1 MKKILLFAFAVLFM
15 TSCNKTTVVSV
26 EEFATKA
33 GDLVDQTIIVEGVA
47 KHICSNSGRKL
58 FLSTPGKE
66 QLVTVFT
73 GEGMDPFDRTTT
85 GKTYKV
91 TGKVAITVTIDEAY
105 LNEWEQE
112 VRESGLKEGTHIC
125 ETEQQAAGIDLKEN
139 LDENPQMQ
147 QIKAYREKIAQN
159 GGKPIV
165 QYHVVCES
173 FEIAE

>member
-1 MKKILLFAFAVLFM
+1 MKRILLFAFALLFI
-15 TSCNKTTVVSV
+15 TSCNKTNVVSV

-33 GDLVDQTIIVEGVA
+33 ANLVDQTVIVEGVA

-73 GEGMDPFDRTTT
+73 GENMKPFDRETT

-165 QYHVVCES
+165 QYHIVCES
-173 FEIAE
+173 FEVK

>member
-33 GDLVDQTIIVEGVA
+33 GDLVDQTVIVEGVA

-165 QYHVVCES
+165 QYHIECSEFEVVE
-173 FEIAE
+173 

>member
-15 TSCNKTTVVSV
+15 TSCNKTAVVSV

-33 GDLVDQTIIVEGVA
+33 GDLVDQTVIVEGVA

-66 QLVTVFT
+66 QLITVFT
-73 GEGMDPFDRTTT
+73 GEGMDPFDRETT

-112 VRESGLKEGTHIC
+112 VKESGLKEGTHIC

-165 QYHVVCES
+165 QYHVECCEY
-173 FEIAE
+173 EIIN

>member
-33 GDLVDQTIIVEGVA
+33 GDLVDQTVIVEGVA

-165 QYHVVCES
+165 QYHVECSE
-173 FEIAE
+173 FEVVE

>member
-73 GEGMDPFDRTTT
+73 GEGMEPFDRTTT

-91 TGKVAITVTIDEAY
+91 TGKVAITVTIDDAY

-165 QYHVVCES
+165 QYHVECSS
-173 FEIAE
+173 FEVVE

>member
-1 MKKILLFAFAVLFM
+1 MKKVLLFAFAILFM
-15 TSCNKTTVVSV
+15 VSCNKTNVVGI

-33 GDLVDQTIIVEGVA
+33 ADLVDKTVVVEGVA
-47 KHICSNSGRKL
+47 KHICSHSGRKL
-58 FLSTPGKE
+58 FLSKPGKE
-66 QLVTVFT
+66 QLVTVFAS
-73 GEGMDPFDRTTT
+73 EGMEPFDRNTT

-91 TGKVAITVTIDEAY
+91 TGKVGITVTIDEAY

-112 VRESGLKEGTHIC
+112 VIESGLKEGTHIC
-125 ETEQQAAGIDLKEN
+125 ETEQQAAGIDLTEN

-165 QYHVVCES
+165 QYHVECSE
-173 FEIAE
+173 FEIVE

>member
-73 GEGMDPFDRTTT
+73 GEGMEPFDRTTT

-91 TGKVAITVTIDEAY
+91 TGKVAITVTIDDAY

-165 QYHVVCES
+165 QYHVECCEY
-173 FEIAE
+173 EIIN

>member
-165 QYHVVCES
+165 QYHVECSS
-173 FEIAE
+173 FEVVE

>member
-1 MKKILLFAFAVLFM
+1 MKRILLFAFALLFI
-15 TSCNKTTVVSV
+15 TSCNKTNVVSV

-73 GEGMDPFDRTTT
+73 GEGMEPFDRTTT

-91 TGKVAITVTIDEAY
+91 TGKVAITVTIDDAY

-165 QYHVVCES
+165 QYHVECSS
-173 FEIAE
+173 FEVVE

>member
-1 MKKILLFAFAVLFM
+1 M
-15 TSCNKTTVVSV
+15 
-26 EEFATKA
+26 E
-33 GDLVDQTIIVEGVA
+33 
-47 KHICSNSGRKL
+47 
-58 FLSTPGKE
+58 
-66 QLVTVFT
+66 
-73 GEGMDPFDRTTT
+73 PFDRTTT

-91 TGKVAITVTIDEAY
+91 TGKVAITVTIDDAY

-165 QYHVVCES
+165 QYHIECSEFEVVE
-173 FEIAE
+173 

>member
-1 MKKILLFAFAVLFM
+1 MKKTLLAIFTILLMV
-15 TSCNKTTVVSV
+15 SCNKSQNVSV
-26 EEFATKA
+26 EEFASKA
-33 GDLVDQTIIVEGVA
+33 SDLVGQSITIEGVA

-58 FLSTPGKE
+58 FLSEPGKE

-73 GEGMDPFDRTTT
+73 GEGMEPFDRETT
-85 GKTYKV
+85 GKTYEV
-91 TGKVAITVTIDEAY
+91 IGKVAITVTIDDAY

-139 LDENPQMQ
+139 IDENPQMQ

-173 FEIAE
+173 FEVK

>member
-33 GDLVDQTIIVEGVA
+33 GDLVDQTIIVEGVV

-73 GEGMDPFDRTTT
+73 GEGMEPFDRTTT

-91 TGKVAITVTIDEAY
+91 TGKVAITVTIDDAY

-165 QYHVVCES
+165 QYHVECSS
-173 FEIAE
+173 FEVVE

>member
-1 MKKILLFAFAVLFM
+1 MKRILLFAVALLFI
-15 TSCNKTTVVSV
+15 TSCNKTNVVSV

-33 GDLVDQTIIVEGVA
+33 ADLVDQTVIVEGVA

-73 GEGMDPFDRTTT
+73 GENMKPFDRETT

-165 QYHVVCES
+165 QYHIVCES
-173 FEIAE
+173 FEVK

>member
-33 GDLVDQTIIVEGVA
+33 GDLVDQTVIVEGVA

-85 GKTYKV
+85 GKTYKI

-165 QYHVVCES
+165 QYHIECSEFEVVE
-173 FEIAE
+173 

>member
-165 QYHVVCES
+165 QYHVECSE
-173 FEIAE
+173 FEVVE

>member
-33 GDLVDQTIIVEGVA
+33 SDLVDQTVIVEGVA

-165 QYHVVCES
+165 QYHVECSE
-173 FEIAE
+173 FEVVE

>member
-73 GEGMDPFDRTTT
+73 GKGMEPFDRTTT

-91 TGKVAITVTIDEAY
+91 TGKVAITVTIDDAY

-165 QYHVVCES
+165 QYHVECSS
-173 FEIAE
+173 FEVVE

>member
-33 GDLVDQTIIVEGVA
+33 GDLVDQTVIVEGVA

-73 GEGMDPFDRTTT
+73 GEGMDPFDKTTT

-165 QYHVVCES
+165 QYHVECSE
-173 FEIAE
+173 FEVVE